1 MYSETAKVGVEVD
14 RRVESQM
21 LLGVLAPSE
30 KGPETKRLM
39 CFGTSE
45 VYSCGHMECPAG
57 KTAKSS
63 FPRGTLIKDTL
74 RLLLSP

>member
-30 KGPETKRLM
+30 KGPETRRLV

-45 VYSCGHMECPAG
+45 VYSCGHMECP
-57 KTAKSS
+57 
-63 FPRGTLIKDTL
+63 RRKDCEKL
-74 RLLLSP
+74 VSPWNFD